1 MLCIRHV
8 HVLYSKIF
16 AMLLALC
23 SYETST
29 RVHHLSAKL
38 LIYFSSLTYSK
49 TRRGNAESS
58 FVYLFNFLN
67 VLRTRFLFVNN
78 FTLFL
83 QFIFRDN
90 LWFFS
95 LRRHRVR
102 IVNDY
107 FSTCPHSQRLGR
119 HSVSVVNGY
128 VDTQFSKMSN
138 YIFCNFFVIFFTFS
152 KVK

>member
-1 MLCIRHV
+1 MYCTVKYLPCCWLSALMKRLPGCTI
-8 HVLYSKIF
+8 
-16 AMLLALC
+16 LALN
-23 SYETST
+23 SWYIF
-29 RVHHLSAKL
+29 L
-38 LIYFSSLTYSK
+38 LSLTVK
-49 TRRGNAESS
+49 PGEGMQNLLL
-58 FVYLFNFLN
+58 FIYLIFLN

-107 FSTCPHSQRLGR
+107 FSTCPHSQRLGG
-119 HSVSVVNGY
+119 HSVSVVNDY